1 MKQLP
6 IMKAIMISYVSLK
19 RLQFHL
25 LTLKYLK
32 LKVQNVCTA
41 DIVHGY
47 GPYII
52 DQMYAHRDVD
62 ILIFK

>member
-1 MKQLP
+1 
-6 IMKAIMISYVSLK
+6 MKAIMISYVSLK

-41 DIVHGY
+41 DIVWAILY

-62 ILIFK
+62 ILIFKWIC